1 MSAQTLLI
9 TGAKGTVG
17 NYVVTLAE
25 MAGYRVI
32 ASDLTASGI
41 SVPVRGDVRPADLRD
56 RAAVRRVVQGCDA
69 VIHTAAQLRTSASP
83 AELAQVN
90 TDATAQL
97 YEAARQAGVK
107 RFVHMSTAT
116 LYAPDPFS
124 SGTEEASVIAPRG
137 AYGMSKHGA
146 EIFLLGQR
154 RSPAWTILRAAPL
167 YGRRGRHLA
176 ASLLVIGPMMRL
188 GSPLLPYFRGGPRGA
203 MVHAEDVA
211 RALLFVLSRDDTA
224 YQVYNVADG
233 DALSLGER
241 IQATFDAYGLN
252 SMAFGSMPRSFLR
265 WFGEGFQRPGLYHG
279 ADLTALAA
287 WRLVVLRHG
296 LKPALRPH
304 LDRESLPLLYDDF
317 HVNAD
322 KLRKLGWR
330 PRFSSFAAGWAEV
343 LRWYQAE
350 RWVPRYH

>member
-56 RAAVRRVVQGCDA
+56 RDAVRRVVQGCDA
-69 VIHTAAQLRTSASP
+69 VIHTAAQLSTSASP

-233 DALSLGER
+233 DALSLGLLF
-241 IQATFDAYGLN
+241 TFVPGGL
-252 SMAFGSMPRSFLR
+252 ARFLLSN
-265 WFGEGFQRPGLYHG
+265 QSSG
-279 ADLTALAA
+279 ARA
-287 WRLVVLRHG
+287 
-296 LKPALRPH
+296 
-304 LDRESLPLLYDDF
+304 
-317 HVNAD
+317 VNAD
-322 KLRKLGWR
+322 SGDILKVGLILLGVFFFVSGAVNALREVQWLFMSDSTSSLVSTGVELVQFALGCCLVAFAGKLVKRLLDHNA
-330 PRFSSFAAGWAEV
+330 SEN
-343 LRWYQAE
+343 Q
-350 RWVPRYH
+350 